1 MKFFGGPGKGHGS
14 DLISDEVRELLDVLD
29 MGTLIVAP
37 GEIPLYISPSAI
49 KLGIVR
55 DNKIT
60 SEEFVAL
67 LRAARRTDKTHEGVI
82 EIPLGPIGEGT
93 RKIAVKVAAYG
104 GDKLIAYVRD
114 ESEAERIADVR
125 RDFVTNVSHELK
137 TPIAALRTLSEAV
150 KESSTEPQQKKF
162 AELMQSEVERLS
174 HLVQEIINLSR
185 LQDSDPLMAA
195 QSVDIDEVVDEAIDH
210 CKNLADAR
218 NIELVRGPHSGANV
232 IGDRNY
238 LISAVDNL
246 IENAVNYSPEK
257 TKVTI
262 NTEVNGELVEIS
274 VIDQGIGIPENELGR
289 IFERFYR
296 VDPARSRQT
305 GGTGL
310 GLSIVKNVAMK
321 HGGDVSVWS
330 SQGTGSTFCLK
341 LPIEQRMETEV

>member
-1 MKFFGGPGKGHGS
+1 M
-14 DLISDEVRELLDVLD
+14 D
-29 MGTLIVAP
+29 MATVIVAP
-37 GEIPLYISPSAI
+37 GEVPIYVSPTAV

-55 DNKIT
+55 ENKIT
-60 SEEFVAL
+60 SEDLIAL
-67 LRAARRTDKTHEGVI
+67 LRAARRTDLSHEGSI
-82 EIPLGPIGEGT
+82 DIPLGPIGEGT
-93 RKIAVKVAAYG
+93 RKIYVKVAKYSS
-104 GDKLIAYVRD
+104 DKVIAFVRD
-114 ESEAERIADVR
+114 ESESERIADVR

-150 KESSTEPQQKKF
+150 MESSTEPDQKKF
-162 AELMQSEVERLS
+162 AGLMQSEVERLS

-185 LQDSDPLMAA
+185 LQDSDPLMDAI
-195 QSVDIDEVVDEAIDH
+195 SVDIDEVVNEAI
-210 CKNLADAR
+210 NLCSNVADAR
-218 NIELVRGPHSGANV
+218 AIELFRGPVSGANV

-238 LISAVDNL
+238 LISAVSNL
-246 IENAVNYSPEK
+246 IENAINYSPEK

-262 NTEVNGELVEIS
+262 NTEIVGDLVEIS
-274 VIDQGIGIPENELGR
+274 VIDQGIGIAESDVGR

-296 VDPARSRQT
+296 VDPARSRLT

-341 LPIEQRMETEV
+341 LPLEQRMDSGG

>member
-1 MKFFGGPGKGHGS
+1 MKFFGSSAKSGEAS
-14 DLISDEVRELLDVLD
+14 ITDEVRELLDVLD
-29 MGTLIVAP
+29 LGTLIVAP
-37 GEIPLYISPSAI
+37 GEIPLYISPAAV
-49 KLGIVR
+49 KMGIVR

-60 SEEFVAL
+60 SEELIAL
-67 LRAARRTDKTHEGVI
+67 LRAARRTDTSQEGTL
-82 EIPLGPIGEGT
+82 EIPLGPIGEGV
-93 RKIAVKVAAYG
+93 RKISVKATAF
-104 GDKLIAYVRD
+104 GDDRLILFIRD

-150 KESSTEPQQKKF
+150 KESSTEPEQKKF
-162 AELMQSEVERLS
+162 ASLMQSEVERLS

-185 LQDSDPLMAA
+185 LQDSDPLMDAL
-195 QSVDIDEVVDEAIDH
+195 SVDVDELVDEAMDQ
-210 CKNLADAR
+210 CKLVADAR
-218 NIELVRGPHSGANV
+218 NIELFRGPRANVSV

-238 LISAVDNL
+238 LISAVHNL
-246 IENAVNYSPEK
+246 IENAINYSPEK

-262 NTEVNGELVEIS
+262 NTEINGKLVEIS
-274 VIDQGIGIPENELGR
+274 VIDQGIGISESDISR

-321 HGGDVSVWS
+321 HGGDVAVWS
-330 SQGTGSTFCLK
+330 SPGTGSTFCLK
-341 LPIEQRMETEV
+341 LPIEERGEA